1 MFTIELVNLSNWKLN
16 LILTF
21 TNRMDEEVV
30 QETQSGIRAGDD
42 FEAVADRL
50 DLASGT
56 EPYCFKL
63 KTEHLEGALSAVAP
77 YKPWWADLKDNWNAI
92 NDIKRKFKLWTKD
105 KERHANEKETHNA
118 MNSGKLVIQFGAE
131 EDEFIEF
138 YAKCLLAGK
147 RMYFVEKT
155 NYAWPIGVFRL
166 YIDLD
171 FQQLQG
177 ITERGIEAASC
188 VCATTVGSFFST
200 KSHTIVA
207 STTYAN
213 KTEKSKENIRIP
225 QIKTGVHLYWPN
237 HFVTAHQI
245 LNIRL
250 SVLAALTEAFGLRCP
265 PEMNSWENV
274 FDESVYDKPNMKRG
288 AGLRMIGSCKTE
300 SCSACNE
307 KKVGPNGQRC
317 EKCFGSGKTDVT
329 DTAGRVGRPYM
340 MLCVLNEPNEF
351 GKVCGRNYELEKQYK
366 NDMHLLIKHTKIRS
380 SITPETLQNT
390 FDMPKGS
397 PTYEAEAAK
406 KKKHGTNRER
416 EITLSD
422 PINLELQRII
432 RESFGSLY
440 SRVVVRKSTKAAK
453 GLHYT
458 VSVTGS
464 NCRFCQNINREHNSN
479 NIYFLVSKD
488 GVFQRCFDDGPRTS
502 EMQFSSCKDYS
513 GGGIPLSSDAISILW
528 PQETFTFSEPAS
540 SFEIKALLNTA
551 EYLCNT
557 LYGASW
563 TSTLGYKSK
572 RSGKLKDF
580 LPQDPRDLGSRGL
593 EAYRDLGLAWADA
606 LISLKTP
613 KEEDRKDIPIQKPI
627 SYYEGQVFNTFDT
640 LVLLAAAEPDPLK
653 FEEYEFLD
661 DIVNDL

>member
-1 MFTIELVNLSNWKLN
+1 
-16 LILTF
+16 
-21 TNRMDEEVV
+21 MDQEVV
-30 QETQSGIRAGDD
+30 QDTQTGVRAGDV
-42 FEAVADRL
+42 FECAADRL

-63 KTEHLEGALSAVAP
+63 KTDHIEGAFSAVAP
-77 YKPWWADLKDNWNAI
+77 YKPWWADLKDNWTSI
-92 NDIKRKFKLWTKD
+92 NNLKNKFKLWTKD

-118 MNSGKLVIQFGAE
+118 MNSGKLVIQFGRE
-131 EDEFIEF
+131 EDEFIEY

-155 NYAWPIGVFRL
+155 NYLWPIGCFRL

-188 VCATTVGSFFST
+188 VCASTVASFFKT

-213 KTEKSKENIRIP
+213 KTQVSKEGIRVP

-237 HFVTAHQI
+237 HVVTAHQI

-250 SVLAALTEAFGLRCP
+250 SVLASLTEAFGLRCP

-274 FDESVYDKPNMKRG
+274 FDESVYDKPSGKRG

-300 SCSACNE
+300 ACSSCNE
-307 KKVGPNGQRC
+307 KKIGPNGLRC
-317 EKCFGSGKTDVT
+317 EKCYGSGKTDVT
-329 DTAGRVGRPYM
+329 DTEGRVGRPYM
-340 MLCVLNEPNEF
+340 MLCVLNEPDAHN
-351 GKVCGRNYELEKQYK
+351 KVSARNYEWERRYRD
-366 NDMHLLIKHTKIRS
+366 DMHLLIQHTKIRS
-380 SITPETLQNT
+380 SVTPETLDNS
-390 FDMPKGS
+390 FDMPAGC

-406 KKKHGTNRER
+406 KKKSTGTRER

-422 PINLELQRII
+422 PINLELQKII
-432 RESFGSLY
+432 RAGFGNLY
-440 SRVVVRKSTKAAK
+440 SRVVVRKSTRAAK

-458 VSVTGS
+458 VSVTGL

-479 NIYFLVSKD
+479 NIYFVVSKD
-488 GVFQRCFDDGPRTS
+488 GIFQRCFDDGPRTA
-502 EMQFSSCKDYS
+502 EMQFSSCKDYN
-513 GGGIPLSSDAISILW
+513 GGGIPLSSEAIGILW

-563 TSTLGYKSK
+563 TSTLGFKSK
-572 RSGKLKDF
+572 RAGKLKDF

-593 EAYRDLGLAWADA
+593 EAYKDLGLAWADA
-606 LISLKTP
+606 LLSLKTT
-613 KEEDRKDIPIQKPI
+613 KEEEPRGDAAVHKSIAH
-627 SYYEGQVFNTFDT
+627 YESVLFGAFDT
-640 LVLLAAAEPDPLK
+640 LVLLAAADPEPDK
-653 FEEYEFLD
+653 FESLEFLD
-661 DIVNDL
+661 QIIT